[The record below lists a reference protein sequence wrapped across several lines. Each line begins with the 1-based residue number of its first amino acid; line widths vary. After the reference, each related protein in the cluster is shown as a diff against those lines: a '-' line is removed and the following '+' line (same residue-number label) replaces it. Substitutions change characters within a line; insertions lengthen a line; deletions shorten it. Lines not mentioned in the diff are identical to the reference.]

1 MSVKIMTVF
10 GTRPDAIKM
19 APVVLELQKYPKQI
33 DTIVAVTGQ
42 HREMLH
48 QVLNTFN
55 IIPKYD
61 LDIMK
66 PNQSLTQITTR
77 SLDGLSNLINQE
89 KPDMIL
95 AQGDT
100 TTTFTASLAAFY
112 NKVAFG
118 HVEAGLRT
126 NDKYDPFPEEMNRRL
141 AGVIADLHFAPTP
154 KAKENLLAEGIPDE
168 KIFVTGNTVI
178 DTLLSVAEKPYS
190 FKDPV
195 LQAIYI
201 GSRRMMLVT
210 SHRRENWGA
219 PMNRIA
225 EAVKE
230 IALSNLDLDIVFS
243 LHKNPIVRDAILS
256 TLSNIKNVFL
266 IEPPDYLPFVHL
278 LKRSYIVLTDSG
290 GVQEEAPSLGKPV
303 LVMRNTTERTE
314 GITAGTA
321 KLVGTDKNIIINSV
335 NTLLNDTVEYNNMA
349 HSVNPYG
356 DGSASA
362 RIREL
367 IFKYFNLR
375 GVE

>member
-66 PNQSLTQITTR
+66 SNQSLTQITTR

-335 NTLLNDTVEYNNMA
+335 NTLLNDTVEYNNMV

>member
-321 KLVGTDKNIIINSV
+321 KLVGTDKNIIINSA